1 MNSRF
6 IIIFYKTGMGL
17 LPRPYKNYK
26 TSRYFYTAEME
37 LNHKMSPKN
46 HSSLYKRTITLL
58 LAAAMMMSATT
69 NVFAI
74 QLRPRDDEED
84 EEYTRSEALAGS
96 VEARQQAEEEGR
108 DYFADLENGEDWDLE
123 ADEEYTPRVSS
134 IRGGSSASNNNS
146 QESSTG
152 IRVVGTPSSN
162 KAGAVSIGGGSNSIT
177 VGSKSSTPTVS
188 TPKTPTTVSALSPTI
203 KSWQAK
209 NSDVKAWLKVS
220 GTNIDYPV
228 LQSPKGNNTYYEAL
242 GIDKKYSKNGVIW
255 ASHSV
260 NFGDSST
267 LTQNNCIFG
276 HNWTN
281 SWRYAYANRA
291 KDVMFAQLVPFK
303 RLDFAQQNQKIYY
316 STEYE
321 DMTFQIFAVF
331 ICNANDLD
339 YVSSTYTTKQFSS
352 LISEVRSLSF
362 FDYDIPVT
370 TDDKLIS
377 LSTCIDAYYI
387 NGVRQTNQRLVVMGK
402 LVKGSDATKNVTVT
416 TNTDA
421 KTPTGM
427 GVRKDY

>member
-1 MNSRF
+1 MPN
-6 IIIFYKTGMGL
+6 
-17 LPRPYKNYK
+17 PHKNYK
-26 TSRYFYTAEME
+26 ISRNFYTAEME
-37 LNHKMSPKN
+37 LNYKMSLKN
-46 HSSLYKRTITLL
+46 DSSLYKRTVTLL
-58 LAAAMMMSATT
+58 LAATMMMSATT

-123 ADEEYTPRVSS
+123 ADEEYAPRVSS
-134 IRGGSSASNNNS
+134 LRSGSSASNNNS

-152 IRVVGTPSSN
+152 IRVAGTSSSN
-162 KAGAVSIGGGSNSIT
+162 KAGAISIGGGSNSIT
-177 VGSKSSTPTVS
+177 ASPKSNTPTVS

-228 LQSPKGNNTYYEAL
+228 LQSPNGNNTYYEAL

-255 ASHSV
+255 ASSSV

-291 KDVMFAQLVPFK
+291 KDIMFAQLVPFK

-339 YVSSTYTTKQFSS
+339 YVSSTFTAKQFSN
-352 LISEVRSLSF
+352 LIAEARSLSF

-402 LVKGSDATKNVTVT
+402 LVKGNDAAKNVTVT

-427 GVRKDY
+427 GTRKDY

>member
-1 MNSRF
+1 M
-6 IIIFYKTGMGL
+6 
-17 LPRPYKNYK
+17 PRPYKNHK

-46 HSSLYKRTITLL
+46 HSSLYKRAITLL

-402 LVKGSDATKNVTVT
+402 LVKGNDATKNVTVT

>member
-1 MNSRF
+1 MPN
-6 IIIFYKTGMGL
+6 
-17 LPRPYKNYK
+17 PHKNYK
-26 TSRYFYTAEME
+26 ISRNFYTAEME
-37 LNHKMSPKN
+37 LNYKMSLKN
-46 HSSLYKRTITLL
+46 DSSLYKRTVTLL
-58 LAAAMMMSATT
+58 LAATMMMSATT

-108 DYFADLENGEDWDLE
+108 AYFADLE
-123 ADEEYTPRVSS
+123 ADEEYAPRVSS
-134 IRGGSSASNNNS
+134 LRSGSSASNNNS

-152 IRVVGTPSSN
+152 IRVAGTSSSN
-162 KAGAVSIGGGSNSIT
+162 KAGAISIGGGSNSIT
-177 VGSKSSTPTVS
+177 ASPKSNTPTVS

-228 LQSPKGNNTYYEAL
+228 LQSPNGNNTYYEAL

-255 ASHSV
+255 ASSSV

-291 KDVMFAQLVPFK
+291 KDIMFAQLVPFK

-339 YVSSTYTTKQFSS
+339 YVSSTFTAKQFSN
-352 LISEVRSLSF
+352 LIAEARSLSF

-402 LVKGSDATKNVTVT
+402 LVKGNDAAKNVTVT

-427 GVRKDY
+427 GTRKDY

>member
-1 MNSRF
+1 MN
-6 IIIFYKTGMGL
+6 
-17 LPRPYKNYK
+17 
-26 TSRYFYTAEME
+26 
-37 LNHKMSPKN
+37 PKKQ
-46 HSSLYKRTITLL
+46 SSLYKRTVTLL

-84 EEYTRSEALAGS
+84 DEYTRSEALSGS

-108 DYFADLENGEDWDLE
+108 DYFADLEKEENWDLE
-123 ADEEYTPRVSS
+123 EDEEYAPRVSS
-134 IRGGSSASNNNS
+134 LRGGSTASS
-146 QESSTG
+146 QTSQTA
-152 IRVVGTPSSN
+152 IRVAGTSSSN
-162 KAGAVSIGGGSNSIT
+162 KAGAISIGGGSKSIT
-177 VGSKSSTPTVS
+177 VGSKPSTPTASAAAS

-228 LQSPKGNNTYYEAL
+228 LQSPKGNNTYYESL

-255 ASHSV
+255 ASYSV

-303 RLDFAQQNQKIYY
+303 RLDFAQKNQKIYY

-339 YVSSTYTTKQFSS
+339 YVSSTYTTKQFSN
-352 LISEVRSLSF
+352 LIAEARSLSF

-402 LVKGSDATKNVTVT
+402 LVKGNDAAKNVTVT

-427 GVRKDY
+427 GARKDY

>member
-1 MNSRF
+1 
-6 IIIFYKTGMGL
+6 
-17 LPRPYKNYK
+17 
-26 TSRYFYTAEME
+26 
-37 LNHKMSPKN
+37 MSPKN

-377 LSTCIDAYYI
+377 LSTCIDAH
-387 NGVRQTNQRLVVMGK
+387 VMFF
-402 LVKGSDATKNVTVT
+402 A
-416 TNTDA
+416 
-421 KTPTGM
+421 
-427 GVRKDY
+427 RF

>member
-1 MNSRF
+1 
-6 IIIFYKTGMGL
+6 
-17 LPRPYKNYK
+17 
-26 TSRYFYTAEME
+26 ME
-37 LNHKMSPKN
+37 LKREMSLKN
-46 HSSLYKRTITLL
+46 HSSLYKRAVTLL
-58 LAAAMMMSATT
+58 LAAALMMSTTT
-69 NVFAI
+69 NVFAL
-74 QLRPRDDEED
+74 QLRPRDDEDDE
-84 EEYTRSEALAGS
+84 EEYTRAEALAGS
-96 VEARQQAEEEGR
+96 VEARQKAEEEGR
-108 DYFADLENGEDWDLE
+108 DYFGDLRDAEGIEDWELE
-123 ADEEYTPRVSS
+123 EDEEYTPRVSS
-134 IRGGSSASNNNS
+134 LRKGSSASNSNS
-146 QESSTG
+146 NSSSTQTSSGG
-152 IRVVGTPSSN
+152 IRVVGTTSTN
-162 KAGAVSIGGGSNSIT
+162 KAGAISIGGGSKTGSVT
-177 VGSKSSTPTVS
+177 VGTKKPTTTSTPTATVT
-188 TPKTPTTVSALSPTI
+188 TPKTPTTVSKLSPTI

-228 LQSPKGNNTYYEAL
+228 LQSPKGNNTYYESL

-255 ASHSV
+255 ASSTV

-267 LTQNNCIFG
+267 LTQNTCIFG

-303 RLDFAQQNQKIYY
+303 RLDFAQKNQKIYY

-339 YVSSTYTTKQFSS
+339 YVSSTFTDKQFSS

-362 FDYDIPVT
+362 FDYDTTVT
-370 TDDKLIS
+370 TSDKLIS

-402 LVKGSDATKNVTVT
+402 LVSGNDATKDVTVT

>member
-1 MNSRF
+1 
-6 IIIFYKTGMGL
+6 
-17 LPRPYKNYK
+17 
-26 TSRYFYTAEME
+26 ME
-37 LNHKMSPKN
+37 LKHKMSLKK
-46 HSSLYKRTITLL
+46 HSSLYKRAITLL
-58 LAAAMMMSATT
+58 LAAALMMSSAA

-74 QLRPRDDEED
+74 QLRPRDDEDDD
-84 EEYTRSEALAGS
+84 EEYTRAEALAGS
-96 VEARQQAEEEGR
+96 VEARQQAEDEGR
-108 DYFADLENGEDWDLE
+108 DYFADLDNDELE
-123 ADEEYTPRVSS
+123 LEPDEEYTPRVSS
-134 IRGGSSASNNNS
+134 LRIGSTTSNNSN
-146 QESSTG
+146 SSTQTSQTGSGG
-152 IRVVGTPSSN
+152 IRVVGTTSTN
-162 KAGAVSIGGGSNSIT
+162 KAGTITIGGSSKGNSIKI
-177 VGSKSSTPTVS
+177 GSTTTSKPSVTASV
-188 TPKTPTTVSALSPTI
+188 PKTPTTVSKLSSTI

-209 NSDVKAWLKVS
+209 NSDVKAWLKVP

-228 LQSPKGNNTYYEAL
+228 LQSPKNNNTYYESL

-255 ASHSV
+255 ASYSV

-281 SWRYAYANRA
+281 SWRYAYANRE

-303 RLDFAQQNQKIYY
+303 RLDFAQKNQKIYY

-339 YVSSTYTTKQFSS
+339 YVSSNYSDKQFSS
-352 LISEVRSLSF
+352 LISEARALSF
-362 FDYDIPVT
+362 FDYDTTVT
-370 TDDKLIS
+370 TKDKLIS

-387 NGVRQTNQRLVVMGK
+387 NGVRQTNQRFVVMGK
-402 LVKGSDATKNVTVT
+402 LVSGNDATKNVTVT
-416 TNTDA
+416 TNSDA